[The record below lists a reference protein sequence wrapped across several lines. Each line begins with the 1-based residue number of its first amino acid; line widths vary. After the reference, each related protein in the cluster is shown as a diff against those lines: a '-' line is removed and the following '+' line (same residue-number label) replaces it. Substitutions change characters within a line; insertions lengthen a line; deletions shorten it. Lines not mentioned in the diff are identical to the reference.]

1 MKEIQSLIE
10 RAEKYIKSAEL
21 LLENEDHESCV
32 SRIYYAMFYA
42 SQAVL
47 LTKNLSYSS
56 HKGTLSAFGQ
66 HFVKTGIFAKA
77 MSKSLHLAFE
87 KRTLGDYSHTFL
99 IRKEEADELMKQGKS
114 FVEQIA
120 EYLNNLNLI

>member
-47 LTKNLSYSS
+47 FTKNLSYSS

-66 HFVKTGIFAKA
+66 HFVKTGIFTKA

-99 IRKEEADELMKQGKS
+99 ILKE
-114 FVEQIA
+114 
-120 EYLNNLNLI
+120 